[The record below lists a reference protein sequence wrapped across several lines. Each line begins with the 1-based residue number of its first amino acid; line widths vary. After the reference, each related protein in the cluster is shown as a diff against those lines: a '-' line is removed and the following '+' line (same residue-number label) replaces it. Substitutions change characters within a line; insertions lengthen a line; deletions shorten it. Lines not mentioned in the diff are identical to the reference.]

1 MAKSKSVWVCQN
13 CGAESPK
20 WVGRCPVCGEW
31 NTYVEERISKPAAGH
46 TQRGVVSEIP
56 PRPLSD
62 VRSLDHRR
70 LVTGTGEV
78 DRVLGGGIVP
88 GTLILLGGEPGIG
101 KSTLALQVCL
111 QLSSAPTLY
120 ISGEESA
127 EQIKLRADRLGLPQ
141 ENTLIYAETRLE
153 AITDQIRSLTP
164 RLVVIDSIQTITTE
178 AIESSAGSVSQV
190 RESAGKLLAL
200 AKETGIPILLIGHIT
215 KEGTLAGP
223 KILEHIVDVVL
234 HFEGDTKFFFRI
246 LRVLKNRFGSVSELA
261 LFEMKEK
268 GLKEITNPS
277 ELLLSHLDDA
287 LSGIATAATLDGMR
301 PFLIEI
307 QALVS
312 PAVYGTPQRS
322 TTGFDIRRLHM
333 LLAVL
338 EKRAGF
344 RLSARDVFLNIAGGL
359 RVDDPAIDL
368 AVTAAILSSYLDV
381 AIPSSIAFAAE
392 IGLSGEV
399 RPVTRMEQR
408 INEAAKLGFKKIMI
422 SGYNREKLPASRHK
436 TEIIAV
442 KKIEDVIRYLF
453 NPKNKKP

>member
-1 MAKSKSVWVCQN
+1 MARSRSIWVCQN

-31 NTYVEERISKPAAGH
+31 NTYVEELVAKPSPGKS
-46 TQRGVVSEIP
+46 RGGVSSSSP
-56 PRPLSD
+56 PQPLAHVHSP
-62 VRSLDHRR
+62 DHER
-70 LVTGTGEV
+70 LLTRTGEFN
-78 DRVLGGGIVP
+78 RVLGGGIVP

-111 QLSSAPTLY
+111 QLSPGPALY
-120 ISGEESA
+120 VSGEESA

-153 AITDQIRSLTP
+153 AILDQIRNLSP
-164 RLVVIDSIQTITTE
+164 QLVVVDSIQTITTE
-178 AIESSAGSVSQV
+178 EITSSAGTVSQI
-190 RESAGKLLAL
+190 RESAARLLAL
-200 AKETGIPILLIGHIT
+200 AKETAIPILLIGHIT

-223 KILEHIVDVVL
+223 KVLEHIVDVVL

-246 LRVLKNRFGSVSELA
+246 LRVLKNRFGSASELA
-261 LFEMKEK
+261 LFEMKED
-268 GLKEITNPS
+268 GLQEILNPS
-277 ELLLSHLDDA
+277 ELLLSHLDGS
-287 LSGIATAATLDGMR
+287 LSGIATAATIDGVR

-312 PAVYGTPQRS
+312 TAVYGTPQRS

-368 AVTAAILSSYLDV
+368 AVTAAILSSYLDLPV
-381 AIPSSIAFAAE
+381 TPSIAFAAE
-392 IGLSGEV
+392 VGLSGEI
-399 RPVTRMEQR
+399 RPVTRMDQR
-408 INEAAKLGFKKIMI
+408 ISEADKLGFKKIMI
-422 SGYNREKLPASRHK
+422 SGYNAKKTETSRHK
-436 TEIIAV
+436 ITVIPV
-442 KKIEDVIRYLF
+442 KRMEDVVRYLF
-453 NPKNKKP
+453 NPKNPKP

>member
-20 WVGRCPVCGEW
+20 WIGRCPVCGEW
-31 NTYVEERISKPAAGH
+31 NTYVEERITKPAAGQ
-46 TQRGVVSEIP
+46 QRGVVSSSQ
-56 PRPLSD
+56 PRPLTEVS
-62 VRSLDHRR
+62 SLDHRR
-70 LVTGTGEV
+70 LVTGTGEFN
-78 DRVLGGGIVP
+78 RVLGGGIVP

-111 QLSSAPTLY
+111 QLSPAVTLY
-120 ISGEESA
+120 VSGEESA
-127 EQIKLRADRLGLPQ
+127 EQIKLRADRLQMPQ
-141 ENTLIYAETRLE
+141 ENVLIYAETRLE
-153 AITDQIRSLTP
+153 EIIGQIRHLSP
-164 RLVVIDSIQTITTE
+164 QLVIIDSIQTITTGE
-178 AIESSAGSVSQV
+178 IESAAGTVSQI

-223 KILEHIVDVVL
+223 KVLEHIVDVVL
-234 HFEGDTKFFFRI
+234 HFEGDPRFFFRI
-246 LRVLKNRFGSVSELA
+246 LRVLKNRFGSASELA
-261 LFEMKEK
+261 LFEMKEE
-268 GLKEITNPS
+268 GLQEILNPS
-277 ELLLSHLDDA
+277 ELLLSHLDDT
-287 LSGIATAATLDGMR
+287 LSGIATAATIDGAR

-312 PAVYGTPQRS
+312 TAVYGTPQRS

-368 AVTAAILSSYLDV
+368 AVTTAILSSYLDI
-381 AIPSSIAFAAE
+381 ALPPSVAFAAE

-408 INEAAKLGFKKIMI
+408 ISEAARLGFKKIMI
-422 SGYNREKLPASRHK
+422 SGYNTKKIAAKRHK
-436 TEIIAV
+436 IEIITVKKMEDAV
-442 KKIEDVIRYLF
+442 KYLF
-453 NPKNKKP
+453 NPKTRQP

>member
-20 WVGRCPVCGEW
+20 WIGRCPVCGEW
-31 NTYVEERISKPAAGH
+31 NTYVEERVSKPAAGQ
-46 TQRGVVSEIP
+46 QRGVVSSSP
-56 PRPLSD
+56 PRPLTEVS
-62 VRSLDHRR
+62 SLDHRR
-70 LVTGTGEV
+70 LVTGTGEFN
-78 DRVLGGGIVP
+78 RVLGGGIVP

-111 QLSSAPTLY
+111 QLSPAVTLY
-120 ISGEESA
+120 VSGEESA
-127 EQIKLRADRLGLPQ
+127 EQIKLRADRLQMPQ
-141 ENTLIYAETRLE
+141 ENVLIYAETRLE
-153 AITDQIRSLTP
+153 EIIGQIRHLSP
-164 RLVVIDSIQTITTE
+164 QLVIIDSIQTITTGE
-178 AIESSAGSVSQV
+178 IESAAGTVSQI

-223 KILEHIVDVVL
+223 KVLEHIVDVVL
-234 HFEGDTKFFFRI
+234 HFEGDPRFFFRI
-246 LRVLKNRFGSVSELA
+246 LRVLKNRFGSASELA
-261 LFEMKEK
+261 LFEMKEE
-268 GLKEITNPS
+268 GLQEILNPS
-277 ELLLSHLDDA
+277 ELLLSHLDDT
-287 LSGIATAATLDGMR
+287 LSGIATAATIDGAR

-312 PAVYGTPQRS
+312 TAVYGTPQRS

-368 AVTAAILSSYLDV
+368 AVTTAILSSYLDI
-381 AIPSSIAFAAE
+381 ALPPSVAFAAE

-408 INEAAKLGFKKIMI
+408 ISEAARLGFKKIMI
-422 SGYNREKLPASRHK
+422 SGYNAKKIAAKRHK
-436 TEIIAV
+436 IEIITVKKMEDAV
-442 KKIEDVIRYLF
+442 KYLF
-453 NPKNKKP
+453 NPKTRQP

>member
-1 MAKSKSVWVCQN
+1 MAKQKSVWVCQS

-20 WVGRCPVCGEW
+20 WIGRCPVCGEW
-31 NTYVEERISKPAAGH
+31 NTYVEERVSKPVTG
-46 TQRGVVSEIP
+46 QPRGVVSSSP
-56 PRPLSD
+56 PRPLTEVS
-62 VRSLDHRR
+62 SLDHRR
-70 LVTGTGEV
+70 LVTNTGEFN
-78 DRVLGGGIVP
+78 RVLGGGIVP

-111 QLSSAPTLY
+111 QLSPAVTLY
-120 ISGEESA
+120 VSGEESA
-127 EQIKLRADRLGLPQ
+127 EQIKLRADRLQMPQ
-141 ENTLIYAETRLE
+141 ENVLIYAETRLE
-153 AITDQIRSLTP
+153 EIIGQIRHLSP
-164 RLVVIDSIQTITTE
+164 QLVIIDSIQTITTGE
-178 AIESSAGSVSQV
+178 IESAAGTVSQI

-223 KILEHIVDVVL
+223 KVLEHIVDVVL
-234 HFEGDTKFFFRI
+234 HFEGDPKFFFRL
-246 LRVLKNRFGSVSELA
+246 LRVLKNRFGSASELA
-261 LFEMKEK
+261 LFEMKEE
-268 GLKEITNPS
+268 GLREILNPS

-287 LSGIATAATLDGMR
+287 LSGIATAATIDGAR

-312 PAVYGTPQRS
+312 TAVYGTPQRS

-368 AVTAAILSSYLDV
+368 AVTTAILSSYLDI
-381 AIPSSIAFAAE
+381 ALPPSIAFAAE

-399 RPVTRMEQR
+399 RPVARMDQR
-408 INEAAKLGFKKIMI
+408 ISEAAKLGFKKIMI
-422 SGYNREKLPASRHK
+422 SGYNTKKIPAPRHK
-436 TEIIAV
+436 IEIITVKKMEDAV
-442 KKIEDVIRYLF
+442 KYLF
-453 NPKNKKP
+453 NPKTNRP

>member
-20 WVGRCPVCGEW
+20 WIGRCPVCGEW
-31 NTYVEERISKPAAGH
+31 NTYVEERITKPAAGQ
-46 TQRGVVSEIP
+46 QRGVVSSSP
-56 PRPLSD
+56 PRPLTEVS
-62 VRSLDHRR
+62 SLDHRR
-70 LVTGTGEV
+70 LVTGTGEFN
-78 DRVLGGGIVP
+78 RVLGGGIVP

-111 QLSSAPTLY
+111 QLSPAVTLY
-120 ISGEESA
+120 VSGEESA
-127 EQIKLRADRLGLPQ
+127 EQIKLRADRLQMPQ
-141 ENTLIYAETRLE
+141 ENVLIYAETRLE
-153 AITDQIRSLTP
+153 EIIGQIRHLSP
-164 RLVVIDSIQTITTE
+164 QLVIIDSIQTITTGE
-178 AIESSAGSVSQV
+178 IESAAGTVSQI

-223 KILEHIVDVVL
+223 KVLEHIVDVVL
-234 HFEGDTKFFFRI
+234 HFEGDPRFFFRI
-246 LRVLKNRFGSVSELA
+246 LRVLKNRFGSASELA
-261 LFEMKEK
+261 LFEMKEE
-268 GLKEITNPS
+268 GLQEILNPS
-277 ELLLSHLDDA
+277 ELLLSHLDDT
-287 LSGIATAATLDGMR
+287 LSGIATAATIDGAR

-312 PAVYGTPQRS
+312 TAVYGTPQRS

-368 AVTAAILSSYLDV
+368 AVTTAILSSYLDI
-381 AIPSSIAFAAE
+381 ALPPSVAFAAE

-408 INEAAKLGFKKIMI
+408 ISEAARLGFKKIMI
-422 SGYNREKLPASRHK
+422 SGYNAKKIAAKRHK
-436 TEIIAV
+436 IEIITVKKMEDAV
-442 KKIEDVIRYLF
+442 KYLF
-453 NPKNKKP
+453 NPKTRQP

>member
-20 WVGRCPVCGEW
+20 WIGRCPVCGEW
-31 NTYVEERISKPAAGH
+31 NTYVEERISKPAAGQ
-46 TQRGVVSEIP
+46 QRGVVSSSP
-56 PRPLSD
+56 PRPLTEVS
-62 VRSLDHRR
+62 SLDHRR
-70 LVTGTGEV
+70 LVTGTGEFN
-78 DRVLGGGIVP
+78 RVLGGGIVP

-111 QLSSAPTLY
+111 QLSPAVTLY
-120 ISGEESA
+120 VSGEESA
-127 EQIKLRADRLGLPQ
+127 EQIKLRADRLQMPQ
-141 ENTLIYAETRLE
+141 ENVLIYAETRLE
-153 AITDQIRSLTP
+153 EIIGQIRHLSP
-164 RLVVIDSIQTITTE
+164 QLVIIDSIQTITTGE
-178 AIESSAGSVSQV
+178 IESAAGTVSQI

-223 KILEHIVDVVL
+223 KVLEHIVDVVL
-234 HFEGDTKFFFRI
+234 HFEGDPRFFFRI
-246 LRVLKNRFGSVSELA
+246 LRVLKNRFGSASELA
-261 LFEMKEK
+261 LFEMKEE
-268 GLKEITNPS
+268 GLQEILNPS
-277 ELLLSHLDDA
+277 ELLLSHLDDT
-287 LSGIATAATLDGMR
+287 LSGIATAATIDGAR

-312 PAVYGTPQRS
+312 TAVYGTPQRS

-368 AVTAAILSSYLDV
+368 AVTTAILSSYLDI
-381 AIPSSIAFAAE
+381 ALPPSVAFAAE

-408 INEAAKLGFKKIMI
+408 ISEAARLGFKKIMI
-422 SGYNREKLPASRHK
+422 SGYNTKKIAAKRHK
-436 TEIIAV
+436 IEIITVKKMEDAV
-442 KKIEDVIRYLF
+442 KYLF
-453 NPKNKKP
+453 NPKTRQP

>member
-20 WVGRCPVCGEW
+20 WIGRCPVCGEW
-31 NTYVEERISKPAAGH
+31 NTYVEERISKPAAGQ
-46 TQRGVVSEIP
+46 QRGVVSSSP
-56 PRPLSD
+56 PRPLTEVS
-62 VRSLDHRR
+62 SLDHRR
-70 LVTGTGEV
+70 LVTGTGEFN
-78 DRVLGGGIVP
+78 RVLGGGIVP

-111 QLSSAPTLY
+111 QLSPAVTLY
-120 ISGEESA
+120 VSGEESA
-127 EQIKLRADRLGLPQ
+127 EQIKLRADRLQMPQ
-141 ENTLIYAETRLE
+141 ENVLIYAETRLE
-153 AITDQIRSLTP
+153 EIIGQIRHLSP
-164 RLVVIDSIQTITTE
+164 QLVIIDSIQTITTGE
-178 AIESSAGSVSQV
+178 IESAAGTVSQI

-223 KILEHIVDVVL
+223 KVLEHIVDVVL
-234 HFEGDTKFFFRI
+234 HFEGDPRFFFRI
-246 LRVLKNRFGSVSELA
+246 LRVLKNRFGSASELA
-261 LFEMKEK
+261 LFEMKEE
-268 GLKEITNPS
+268 GLQEILNPS
-277 ELLLSHLDDA
+277 ELLLSHLDDT
-287 LSGIATAATLDGMR
+287 LSGIATAATIDGAR

-312 PAVYGTPQRS
+312 TAVYGTPQRS

-368 AVTAAILSSYLDV
+368 AVTTAILSSYLDI
-381 AIPSSIAFAAE
+381 ALPPSVAFAAE

-408 INEAAKLGFKKIMI
+408 ISEAARLGFKKIMI
-422 SGYNREKLPASRHK
+422 SGYNAKKIAAKRHK
-436 TEIIAV
+436 IEIITVKKMEDAV
-442 KKIEDVIRYLF
+442 KYLF
-453 NPKNKKP
+453 NPKTRQP

>member
-20 WVGRCPVCGEW
+20 WIGRCPVCGEW
-31 NTYVEERISKPAAGH
+31 NTYVEELVTKPATAR
-46 TQRGVVSEIP
+46 QRRGVTSDAP
-56 PRPLSD
+56 PRPLTEVHSP
-62 VRSLDHRR
+62 RHER
-70 LVTGTGEV
+70 LHTRVGEFN
-78 DRVLGGGIVP
+78 RVLGGGIVP

-111 QLSSAPTLY
+111 QLSPGPGLY
-120 ISGEESA
+120 VSGEESA

-153 AITDQIRSLTP
+153 AILDQIRKLSP
-164 RLVVIDSIQTITTE
+164 QLVVIDSIQTITTE
-178 AIESSAGSVSQV
+178 EIESSAGTVSQI
-190 RESAGKLLAL
+190 RESAGKLLSL
-200 AKETGIPILLIGHIT
+200 AKETGIPVLLIGHIT

-234 HFEGDTKFFFRI
+234 HFEGDTRFFFRI
-246 LRVLKNRFGSVSELA
+246 LRVLKNRFGSASELA
-261 LFEMKEK
+261 LFEMKAE
-268 GLKEITNPS
+268 GLQEILNPS
-277 ELLLSHLDDA
+277 ELLLSHLDES
-287 LSGIATAATLDGMR
+287 LSGIATAATIDGVR

-312 PAVYGTPQRS
+312 TAVYGTPQRS

-359 RVDDPAIDL
+359 RVDDPALDL
-368 AVTAAILSSYLDV
+368 AVTTAILSSYLD
-381 AIPSSIAFAAE
+381 IPLPPSIAFAAE
-392 IGLSGEV
+392 VGLSGEV
-399 RPVTRMEQR
+399 RPVTRMDQR
-408 INEAAKLGFKKIMI
+408 ISEAAKLGFKKIMI
-422 SGYNREKLPASRHK
+422 SGYNAKKTDGTRHK
-436 TEIIAV
+436 ITIIPV
-442 KKIEDVIRYLF
+442 KRMEDVVRYLF
-453 NPKNKKP
+453 NPKTKQP